1 MGSKPRAKN
10 NSEMVNDDIS
20 EASVNV
26 LSKKDIARK
35 MKQDVV
41 VSVIERYFGGENPKE
56 PKEEDSRYLFI
67 LEKFIRHWSYKKQVS
82 RKLMQNEVFDEF
94 MRDYDFNL

>member
-1 MGSKPRAKN
+1 MGSKTRAKN
-10 NSEMVNDDIS
+10 NSEVNDDSSEIS
-20 EASVNV
+20 VGV
-26 LSKKDIARK
+26 SKKDLARK

-82 RKLMQNEVFDEF
+82 RKLM
-94 MRDYDFNL
+94 